1 MKDVR
6 ENYLDSL
13 KVPKIYCYTTPEY
26 KEKGYIKVGY
36 TTQDVEKRIKEQFPI
51 LMPDEH
57 DYEIL
62 YSISLLKK
70 MVMHLVIK
78 EKVEFMK
85 VC

>member
-36 TTQDVEKRIKEQFPI
+36 TTQDVEEIKEHFNI
-51 LMPDEH
+51 NA
-57 DYEIL
+57 
-62 YSISLLKK
+62 
-70 MVMHLVIK
+70 
-78 EKVEFMK
+78 
-85 VC
+85 